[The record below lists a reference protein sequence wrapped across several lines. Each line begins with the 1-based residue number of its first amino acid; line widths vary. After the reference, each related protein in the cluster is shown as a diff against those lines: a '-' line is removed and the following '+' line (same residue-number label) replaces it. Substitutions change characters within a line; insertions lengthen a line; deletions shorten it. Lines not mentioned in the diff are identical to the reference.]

1 MEWTPSSAAAELAAE
16 LRAAPLPTRGISWF
30 TRSVK
35 GHDYWYEQFVLGPRR
50 RSVYIG
56 PDDVATRA
64 LISAARDMK
73 ARTVDSA
80 PRRRAL
86 LASAQLPQPSPAVGR
101 VIEAAAQAGVFDA
114 GGVLLSAL
122 TGNPREVT
130 IAVPNRTL
138 DLVALLRDSNRAI
151 LPAPLFDAKVATT
164 VLQLRGQRIALRLL
178 TPQQGRSVRPQR
190 YLPALRIVAEVA
202 DVAGEMDNATD
213 AVCAHGLGIW
223 IRVARGVAE
232 QE

>member
-1 MEWTPSSAAAELAAE
+1 MEWTPANAAAELAAD

-35 GHDYWYEQFVLGPRR
+35 GHAYWYQQFVVGPRR
-50 RSVYIG
+50 RSVYVG
-56 PDDVATRA
+56 PDDAGTQA
-64 LISAARDMK
+64 LIAAARDMK
-73 ARTVDSA
+73 ARSADDA
-80 PRRRAL
+80 PRRRMR
-86 LASAQLPQPSPAVGR
+86 LASADLPRPSAAVGR
-101 VIEAAAQAGVFDA
+101 IIEAAAQAGVFDA

-138 DLVALLRDSNRAI
+138 DLVALLRRNGRAI
-151 LPAPLFDAKVATT
+151 LPAPLFDAKSALTE
-164 VLQLRGQRIALRLL
+164 LQLRGQRIVLRLV
-178 TPQQGRSVRPQR
+178 TPQQGRSARPQR
-190 YLPALRIVAEVA
+190 YLPALRVVADVA

-223 IRVARGVAE
+223 IRVVRGMTE
-232 QE
+232 LG